1 MTVAGFAL
9 ILLKCQLE
17 NRSDFDLRFWLG
29 DLCFG
34 FLFHRYTESGEDIL
48 ELTI

>member
-9 ILLKCQLE
+9 ILLKCQIG
-17 NRSDFDLRFWLG
+17 NRNDFDPRFWLG